1 MGVGRAAGQRVACLG
16 VARRLLRHA
25 LALQRGLA
33 LADAAEVLTPEQRTK
48 LAERAQKFG
57 ERRGWHRG

>member
-57 ERRGWHRG
+57 ERRGWRRG